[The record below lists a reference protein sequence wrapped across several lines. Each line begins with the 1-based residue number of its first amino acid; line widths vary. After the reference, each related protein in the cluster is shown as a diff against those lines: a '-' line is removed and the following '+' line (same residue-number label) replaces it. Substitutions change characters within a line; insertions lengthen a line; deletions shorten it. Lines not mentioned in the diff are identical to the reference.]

1 MKSQFTPSLM
11 INSMLAMVNS
21 MHIHMGYISHAK
33 KNMEIPME
41 IPILSLG
48 RDREAALWAE
58 EQGIDEEEDEEA
70 LGHPLKMEV

>member
-1 MKSQFTPSLM
+1 MQ
-11 INSMLAMVNS
+11 
-21 MHIHMGYISHAK
+21 K

>member
-1 MKSQFTPSLM
+1 
-11 INSMLAMVNS
+11 
-21 MHIHMGYISHAK
+21 
-33 KNMEIPME
+33 ME

-70 LGHPLKMEV
+70 LGNSLKMEV